1 MPRKPRSHFAAAA
14 TESVGI
20 AETDPHFGDTIT
32 VIFNTADPTP
42 QGRVVVN
49 ATGGGGQITYVA
61 LYGDRA
67 DPHVT
72 LGPTP
77 SWALGGG
84 SGYVELVSWRDYGPA
99 VDAAGFVTLAGP
111 VPFTVLP

>member
-1 MPRKPRSHFAAAA
+1 MPRKARSHFAAAA

-32 VIFNTADPTP
+32 VVFTTADSTP
-42 QGRVVVN
+42 QGRVVVQA
-49 ATGGGGQITYVA
+49 ATGGQITYVA
-61 LYGDRA
+61 LYGDNA

-77 SWALGGG
+77 TWASGGG
-84 SGYVELVSWRDYGPA
+84 AGYVELVSWRDYGPG